1 MINVAKFL
9 LFILYTTSIFFL
21 PNDLIFIAII
31 LNIFVWILSK
41 TNLKKVTSKTLKI
54 LPFVIFTFLINVL
67 LDDVINAIWMAVK
80 LIVVCNITI
89 IYSETTSI
97 FSIAETIEVLCMPL
111 KIFKINT
118 EEIKIMVCV
127 SLSMIPI
134 LLKDLSEVKESCRAR
149 NIEFNIKNTKI
160 ILTKFFM
167 SVIKRVNDLEEALR
181 AKGYE
186 N

>member
-9 LFILYTTSIFFL
+9 IFILYTTSIFLL
-21 PNDLIFIAII
+21 PNNLVFITII
-31 LNIFVWILSK
+31 LNSLVWILSR
-41 TNLKKVTSKTLKI
+41 TSLKKVISKTLKI

-67 LDDVINAIWMAVK
+67 LDNIINAIWMAVK
-80 LIVVCNITI
+80 LLIVCNITI
-89 IYSETTSI
+89 IYSETITI
-97 FSIAETIEVLCMPL
+97 FSIAETIELIFMPL
-111 KIFKINT
+111 KILKINT
-118 EEIKIMVCV
+118 EEIKIMVCI
-127 SLSMIPI
+127 SLAMIPI
-134 LLKDLSEVKESCRAR
+134 LIKDLTEVKESCRAR